1 MNAEFDKEIK
11 EALKEKTIL
20 EDIENNDYKLY
31 NYTKINKNTIRNILD
46 E

>member
-20 EDIENNDYKLY
+20 EDIENNDYKL
-31 NYTKINKNTIRNILD
+31 
-46 E
+46 